1 MNSLNEKELIYKSYN
16 DYYYGFNFSNDLTLL
31 DLNDLYNQI
40 LNSKFSN
47 TIKRKL
53 LSKLKYKLKF
63 INHNINISKI
73 ETDLLEELINNFQ
86 FKLN

>member
-16 DYYYGFNFSNDLTLL
+16 DYYYGFNFSNDLTLIE
-31 DLNDLYNQI
+31 LNDLYNQI

>member
-1 MNSLNEKELIYKSYN
+1 MNSLIEKELIYKSYN

-31 DLNDLYNQI
+31 ELNDLYNQI

>member
-1 MNSLNEKELIYKSYN
+1 MNSLIEKELIYKSYN

-31 DLNDLYNQI
+31 ELNDLYNQI

-63 INHNINISKI
+63 INQNINISKI

>member
-1 MNSLNEKELIYKSYN
+1 MNSLIEKELIYKSYN
-16 DYYYGFNFSNDLTLL
+16 DYYYGFNFSNDLTLIE
-31 DLNDLYNQI
+31 LNDLYNQI

>member
-31 DLNDLYNQI
+31 ELNDLYNRI

-63 INHNINISKI
+63 INQNINISKI